1 MMLYADS
8 RFDYPYLYY
17 PARCSQLLSML
28 LSLFRRPAFIQKAA
42 ISGFFAIILI
52 EWGIFIFTGRNFDKL
67 STLYGIYLLYIF
79 YYFAILKGNKSKQL
93 FCILLSGNFENVL
106 QTLAMLAERF
116 SPTPGYYYSTA
127 TFVLLLA
134 QSAYFSWFYYTIKR
148 FKQLFRSTK
157 YNKIINYSN
166 YILAFNFVS
175 LVLIRNFSEPRTW
188 NLFFARLLCIM
199 PLFFFVF
206 MMMDLLKE
214 KNDNKVMSVKLSSLE
229 ELRRTEKAY
238 YDFVIE
244 TWQKSRRLRHDQK
257 HLVIMLNQLYE
268 EKKFD
273 KLGQHLRTIL
283 KYTEQLQTVKLY
295 GNETIDGLIGYWQM
309 QAQEKG
315 IPFALDISFS
325 KIKINDI
332 DLAIILG
339 NALENAFTAVTED
352 CKTQHSNCYV
362 NVKIKERASTLLIE
376 VVNSFSGNIVRY
388 NDQFYSAKRSYK
400 EPGTGLENIRMIC
413 EKYAGINNVSFDN
426 HSFKLQLMLANTH
439 LES

>member
-28 LSLFRRPAFIQKAA
+28 LSLFGRPALIQKTA
-42 ISGFFAIILI
+42 ICGFFAIILI

-67 STLYGIYLLYIF
+67 PSLYGVYLLYIF
-79 YYFAILKGNKSKQL
+79 YYFAIVKGNKSKQL
-93 FCILLSGNFENVL
+93 FCILLSGNFEIVL

-116 SPTPGYYYSTA
+116 SPTPGYYYATA
-127 TFVLLLA
+127 TFVLLLE
-134 QSAYFSWFYYTIKR
+134 QSAYFSWFYFTVKK

-166 YILAFNFVS
+166 YILAFNFVA

-188 NLFFARLLCIM
+188 NLFFARFLCIM
-199 PLFFFVF
+199 PLFFFVC
-206 MMMDLLKE
+206 MMMELLKE
-214 KNDNKVMSVKLSSLE
+214 KIDNKMMSVKLSSME
-229 ELRRTEKAY
+229 ELRRNEKPY

-257 HLVIMLNQLYE
+257 HLAVMLNQLYE
-268 EKKFD
+268 EKQFD
-273 KLGQHLRTIL
+273 KLGQHLRAIL
-283 KYTEQLQTVKLY
+283 QYTETLQTVKIY
-295 GNETIDGLIGYWQM
+295 GNEPIDGLIGYWQM

-315 IPFALDISFS
+315 IPFAVDISFS

-339 NALENAFTAVTED
+339 NALENAFTAVTKD
-352 CKTQHSNCYV
+352 DVAQRSNCYI
-362 NVKIKERASTLLIE
+362 NVKIRERASTLLIE

-388 NDQFYSAKRSYK
+388 NDQFYSAKRDYK

-413 EKYAGINNVSFDN
+413 EKYAGSNNISFDN
-426 HSFKLQLMLANTH
+426 QSFKLQLMLANTH

>member
-1 MMLYADS
+1 MQIQDLIILIYIILRVAPS
-8 RFDYPYLYY
+8 SYLCYY
-17 PARCSQLLSML
+17 PFLEDLRLS
-28 LSLFRRPAFIQKAA
+28 KKTA
-42 ISGFFAIILI
+42 ICGFFAIILI

-67 STLYGIYLLYIF
+67 PTLYGVYLLYIF
-79 YYFAILKGNKSKQL
+79 YYFAIVKGNKSKQL

-116 SPTPGYYYSTA
+116 SPTPGYYYATA

-134 QSAYFSWFYYTIKR
+134 QSAYFSWFYFTVKK

-157 YNKIINYSN
+157 YNKIITYSN
-166 YILAFNFVS
+166 YILAFNFVA
-175 LVLIRNFSEPRTW
+175 LILIRNFSEPRTW
-188 NLFFARLLCIM
+188 NLFFARFLCIM
-199 PLFFFVF
+199 PLFFFVC

-214 KNDNKVMSVKLSSLE
+214 KTDNKVMSVKLSSLE
-229 ELRRTEKAY
+229 ELRRNEKSY

-257 HLVIMLNQLYE
+257 HLAVMLNQLYE
-268 EKKFD
+268 EKQFD

-315 IPFALDISFS
+315 IPFATDISFS
-325 KIKINDI
+325 KVKINDI

-352 CKTQHSNCYV
+352 CVSQRSNCYI
-362 NVKIKERASTLLIE
+362 NVKIRERASLLLIE

-388 NDQFYSAKRSYK
+388 NDQFYSAKRAYK

-413 EKYAGINNVSFDN
+413 EKYAGNNNVSFDN
-426 HSFKLQLMLANTH
+426 NSFKLQLMLANTH

>member
-1 MMLYADS
+1 MQIQDLIILIYIILRVAPS
-8 RFDYPYLYY
+8 SYLCYY
-17 PARCSQLLSML
+17 PFLEDLRLSK
-28 LSLFRRPAFIQKAA
+28 KAA
-42 ISGFFAIILI
+42 MCGFFAIILI
-52 EWGIFIFTGRNFDKL
+52 EWTIFIVTGRNFDKL
-67 STLYGIYLLYIF
+67 STLYGVYLLYIF
-79 YYFAILKGNKSKQL
+79 YYFAIVKGNKSKQL

-116 SPTPGYYYSTA
+116 SPTPGYYYATA

-134 QSAYFSWFYYTIKR
+134 QSAYFSWFYYTLKK

-157 YNKIINYSN
+157 YNKIITYSN
-166 YILAFNFVS
+166 YILGLNFVA

-199 PLFFFVF
+199 PIFFFVY

-214 KNDNKVMSVKLSSLE
+214 KNDNKVISVRLSSLE
-229 ELRRTEKAY
+229 ELRRNEKPY

-244 TWQKSRRLRHDQK
+244 TWQKSRSLRHDQK
-257 HLVIMLNQLYE
+257 HLAVMLNQLYE

-283 KYTEQLQTVKLY
+283 KYTEQLQTVNLY

-315 IPFALDISFS
+315 IPFTADISFS
-325 KIKINDI
+325 KVKINDI

-352 CKTQHSNCYV
+352 CVSQRSNCYI
-362 NVKIKERASTLLIE
+362 NVKIRERASLLLIE

-388 NDQFYSAKRSYK
+388 NDQFYSTKRNYK

-413 EKYAGINNVSFDN
+413 EKYAGNNNISFDN
-426 HSFKLQLMLANTH
+426 NSFKLQLMLPNTH
-439 LES
+439 LEG

>member
-1 MMLYADS
+1 MLPALIYATIP
-8 RFDYPYLYY
+8 FWKTCAYP
-17 PARCSQLLSML
+17 
-28 LSLFRRPAFIQKAA
+28 KKTA
-42 ISGFFAIILI
+42 ICGFFAIILI

-67 STLYGIYLLYIF
+67 PSLYGVYLLYIF
-79 YYFAILKGNKSKQL
+79 YYFAIVKGNKSKQL
-93 FCILLSGNFENVL
+93 FCILLSGNFEIVL
-106 QTLAMLAERF
+106 QTLAMLVERF
-116 SPTPGYYYSTA
+116 SPTPGYYYATA
-127 TFVLLLA
+127 TFVLLLE
-134 QSAYFSWFYYTIKR
+134 QSAYFSWFYFTVKK

-166 YILAFNFVS
+166 YILAFNFVA

-188 NLFFARLLCIM
+188 NLFFARFMCIM
-199 PLFFFVF
+199 PLFFFVC
-206 MMMDLLKE
+206 MMMELLKE
-214 KNDNKVMSVKLSSLE
+214 KIDNKMMSVKLSSLE
-229 ELRRTEKAY
+229 ELRRNEKPY

-257 HLVIMLNQLYE
+257 HLAVMLNQLYE
-268 EKKFD
+268 EKQFD
-273 KLGQHLRTIL
+273 KLGQHLRAIL
-283 KYTEQLQTVKLY
+283 KYTETLQTVKLY

-309 QAQEKG
+309 QAQKKG

-388 NDQFYSAKRSYK
+388 NDQFYSAKRDYK
-400 EPGTGLENIRMIC
+400 ELGTGLENIRMIC
-413 EKYAGINNVSFDN
+413 EKYAGSNNISFDN
-426 HSFKLQLMLANTH
+426 QSFKLQLMLPNTH

>member
-1 MMLYADS
+1 MQIQDLIILIYIILRVAPS
-8 RFDYPYLYY
+8 SYLCYY
-17 PARCSQLLSML
+17 PFLEDLRLSK
-28 LSLFRRPAFIQKAA
+28 KAA
-42 ISGFFAIILI
+42 MCGFFAIILI
-52 EWGIFIFTGRNFDKL
+52 EWAIFIFTGRNFDKL
-67 STLYGIYLLYIF
+67 PTLYGVYLLYIF
-79 YYFAILKGNKSKQL
+79 YYFAIVKGNKSKQL

-116 SPTPGYYYSTA
+116 SPTPGYYYATA

-134 QSAYFSWFYYTIKR
+134 QSAYFSWFYYTVKK

-157 YNKIINYSN
+157 YNKIITYSN
-166 YILAFNFVS
+166 YILGLNFFA

-188 NLFFARLLCIM
+188 NLFFARFLCIM
-199 PLFFFVF
+199 PIFFFVY

-229 ELRRTEKAY
+229 ELRRNEKPY

-257 HLVIMLNQLYE
+257 HLAVMLNQLYE

-283 KYTEQLQTVKLY
+283 KYTEHLQTLKLY

-315 IPFALDISFS
+315 IPFATDISFS
-325 KIKINDI
+325 KVKIN

-352 CKTQHSNCYV
+352 SVAQRSNCYI
-362 NVKIKERASTLLIE
+362 NVKIRERASLLLIE

-388 NDQFYSAKRSYK
+388 NDQFYSAKRAYK

-413 EKYAGINNVSFDN
+413 EKYAGSNNVSFDN
-426 HSFKLQLMLANTH
+426 QSFKLQLMLPNTH
-439 LES
+439 LEA

>member
-28 LSLFRRPAFIQKAA
+28 LSLFGRPALIQKN
-42 ISGFFAIILI
+42 SNMRFFAIILI

-67 STLYGIYLLYIF
+67 PTLYGVYLLYIF
-79 YYFAILKGNKSKQL
+79 YYFAIVKGNKSKQL

-116 SPTPGYYYSTA
+116 SPTPGYYYATA
-127 TFVLLLA
+127 TFVLLLV
-134 QSAYFSWFYYTIKR
+134 QSAYFSWFYFTVKN

-166 YILAFNFVS
+166 YILAFNFVA

-188 NLFFARLLCIM
+188 NLFFARFLCIM
-199 PLFFFVF
+199 PLFFFVC

-229 ELRRTEKAY
+229 ELRRNEKPY

-257 HLVIMLNQLYE
+257 HLAVMLNQLYE
-268 EKKFD
+268 EKQFD
-273 KLGQHLRTIL
+273 KLGQHLRAIL
-283 KYTEQLQTVKLY
+283 KYTETLQTVKIY

-315 IPFALDISFS
+315 IPFAVDISFS

-339 NALENAFTAVTED
+339 NALENAFTAVTKD
-352 CKTQHSNCYV
+352 DVAQRSNCYI
-362 NVKIKERASTLLIE
+362 NVKIRERASLLLIE

-388 NDQFYSAKRSYK
+388 NDQFYSAKRDYK

-413 EKYAGINNVSFDN
+413 EKYAGSNNVSFDN
-426 HSFKLQLMLANTH
+426 QSFKLELMLANTH

>member
-1 MMLYADS
+1 MQIQDLIILIYIILRVAPS
-8 RFDYPYLYY
+8 SYLCYY
-17 PARCSQLLSML
+17 PFLEDLRLS
-28 LSLFRRPAFIQKAA
+28 KKTA
-42 ISGFFAIILI
+42 ICGFFAIILI

-67 STLYGIYLLYIF
+67 PTLYGVYLLYIF
-79 YYFAILKGNKSKQL
+79 YYFAIVKGNKSKQL

-116 SPTPGYYYSTA
+116 SPTPGYYYATA

-134 QSAYFSWFYYTIKR
+134 QSAYFSWFYYTVKK

-157 YNKIINYSN
+157 YNKIITYSN
-166 YILAFNFVS
+166 YILAFNFVA
-175 LVLIRNFSEPRTW
+175 LVLIEPRTW
-188 NLFFARLLCIM
+188 NLFFARFLCIM
-199 PLFFFVF
+199 QLFFFVY

-214 KNDNKVMSVKLSSLE
+214 KNDNKVMSIKLSSLE
-229 ELRRTEKAY
+229 ELRRNEKPY

-257 HLVIMLNQLYE
+257 HLVLMLNQLYE

-295 GNETIDGLIGYWQM
+295 GNETIDGLIGYWQI

-315 IPFALDISFS
+315 IPFAVDISFS

-339 NALENAFTAVTED
+339 NALGNAFTAVTED
-352 CKTQHSNCYV
+352 CMAQGSICYI
-362 NVKIKERASTLLIE
+362 NVKIRERASLLLIE

-388 NDQFYSAKRSYK
+388 NDQFYSAKRDYK

-413 EKYAGINNVSFDN
+413 EKYAGSNNVSFDN
-426 HSFKLQLMLANTH
+426 QSFKLQLMLPNTH
-439 LES
+439 LEA

>member
-1 MMLYADS
+1 MQIQDLIILIYIILRVAPS
-8 RFDYPYLYY
+8 SYLCYY
-17 PARCSQLLSML
+17 PFLEDLRLSKKVT
-28 LSLFRRPAFIQKAA
+28 AG
-42 ISGFFAIILI
+42 GFFAIILI
-52 EWGIFIFTGRNFDKL
+52 EWAIFIITGRNFDKL
-67 STLYGIYLLYIF
+67 PTLYGVYLLYIF
-79 YYFAILKGNKSKQL
+79 YYFAIVKGNKSKQL

-116 SPTPGYYYSTA
+116 SPTPGYYYATA

-134 QSAYFSWFYYTIKR
+134 QSAYFSWFYYTVKK

-157 YNKIINYSN
+157 YNKIITYSN
-166 YILAFNFVS
+166 YILGLNFVA

-188 NLFFARLLCIM
+188 NLFFARFLCIM
-199 PLFFFVF
+199 PIFFFVY

-214 KNDNKVMSVKLSSLE
+214 KNDNKVMSVRLSSLE
-229 ELRRTEKAY
+229 ELRRNEKLY

-244 TWQKSRRLRHDQK
+244 TWQKSRSLRHDQK
-257 HLVIMLNQLYE
+257 HLAVMLNQLYE

-315 IPFALDISFS
+315 IPFTADISFS
-325 KIKINDI
+325 KVKINDI

-352 CKTQHSNCYV
+352 CVAQRSNCYI
-362 NVKIKERASTLLIE
+362 NVKIRERASLLLIE

-388 NDQFYSAKRSYK
+388 NDQFYSAKRAYK
-400 EPGTGLENIRMIC
+400 EPGTGLENIRMLC
-413 EKYAGINNVSFDN
+413 EKYAGNNNISFDN
-426 HSFKLQLMLANTH
+426 NSFKLQLMLPNTH
-439 LES
+439 LEG

>member
-1 MMLYADS
+1 MQIQDFIILIYIILRVAPS
-8 RFDYPYLYY
+8 SYLCYY
-17 PARCSQLLSML
+17 PFLEDLRLSK
-28 LSLFRRPAFIQKAA
+28 KAA

-116 SPTPGYYYSTA
+116 SPTPGYYYATA

-166 YILAFNFVS
+166 YILAFNFVA

-229 ELRRTEKAY
+229 ELRRIEKPY

-244 TWQKSRRLRHDQK
+244 TWQKSRRLRHEQK

-283 KYTEQLQTVKLY
+283 KYTEQLQTVNLY

-309 QAQEKG
+309 QAQEAD
-315 IPFALDISFS
+315 IPFAVDISFN
-325 KIKINDI
+325 KVKINDI

-352 CKTQHSNCYV
+352 GVDQRSSCYI
-362 NVKIKERASTLLIE
+362 NVKIRERASTLLIE

-388 NDQFYSAKRSYK
+388 NDQFYSAKRDYK
-400 EPGTGLENIRMIC
+400 EPGIGLENIRMIC
-413 EKYAGINNVSFDN
+413 EKYAGSNNISFDN
-426 HSFKLQLMLANTH
+426 QSFKLQLMLANTH

>member
-1 MMLYADS
+1 MQIQDLIILIYIILRVAPS
-8 RFDYPYLYY
+8 SYLCYY
-17 PARCSQLLSML
+17 PFLEDLRLSK
-28 LSLFRRPAFIQKAA
+28 KAA
-42 ISGFFAIILI
+42 ICGFFAIILI

-67 STLYGIYLLYIF
+67 PTLYGIYLLYIF
-79 YYFAILKGNKSKQL
+79 YYFAIVKGNKSKQL

-116 SPTPGYYYSTA
+116 SPTPGYYYATA

-134 QSAYFSWFYYTIKR
+134 QSAYFSWFYYTVKK

-157 YNKIINYSN
+157 YNKIITYSN
-166 YILAFNFVS
+166 YILAFNFVA

-188 NLFFARLLCIM
+188 NLFFARFLCIM
-199 PLFFFVF
+199 PLFFFVC
-206 MMMDLLKE
+206 M
-214 KNDNKVMSVKLSSLE
+214 MSVKLSSLE
-229 ELRRTEKAY
+229 ELRRNEKPY

-257 HLVIMLNQLYE
+257 HLAVMLNQLYE
-268 EKKFD
+268 EKQFD
-273 KLGQHLRTIL
+273 KLGQHLRAIL
-283 KYTEQLQTVKLY
+283 QYTETLQTVKIY
-295 GNETIDGLIGYWQM
+295 GNEPIDGLIGYWQM

-315 IPFALDISFS
+315 IPFAVDISFS

-339 NALENAFTAVTED
+339 NALENAFTAVTKD
-352 CKTQHSNCYV
+352 DVAQRSNCYI
-362 NVKIKERASTLLIE
+362 NVKIRERASTLLIE

-388 NDQFYSAKRSYK
+388 NDQFYSAKRDYK

-413 EKYAGINNVSFDN
+413 EKYAGSNNISFDN
-426 HSFKLQLMLANTH
+426 QSFKLQLMLANTH

>member
-28 LSLFRRPAFIQKAA
+28 LSLFGRPALIQKN
-42 ISGFFAIILI
+42 SNMRLFCYYSHRMGH
-52 EWGIFIFTGRNFDKL
+52 FIFTGRNFDKL
-67 STLYGIYLLYIF
+67 PTLYGVYLLYIF
-79 YYFAILKGNKSKQL
+79 YYFAIVKGNKSKQL

-116 SPTPGYYYSTA
+116 SPTPGYYYATA

-134 QSAYFSWFYYTIKR
+134 QSAYFSWFYFTVKK

-157 YNKIINYSN
+157 YNKIITYSN
-166 YILAFNFVS
+166 YILAFNFVA
-175 LVLIRNFSEPRTW
+175 LILIRNFSEPRTW
-188 NLFFARLLCIM
+188 NLFFARFLCIM
-199 PLFFFVF
+199 PLFFFVC

-214 KNDNKVMSVKLSSLE
+214 KTDNKVMSVKLSSLE
-229 ELRRTEKAY
+229 ELRRNEKPY

-257 HLVIMLNQLYE
+257 HLAVMLNQLYE
-268 EKKFD
+268 EKQFD

-315 IPFALDISFS
+315 IPFATDISFS
-325 KIKINDI
+325 KVKINDI

-352 CKTQHSNCYV
+352 CVSQRSNCYI
-362 NVKIKERASTLLIE
+362 NVKIRERASLLLIE

-388 NDQFYSAKRSYK
+388 NDQFYSAKRAYK

-413 EKYAGINNVSFDN
+413 EKYAGNNNVSFDN
-426 HSFKLQLMLANTH
+426 NSFKLQLMLANTH

>member
-28 LSLFRRPAFIQKAA
+28 LSLFGRPALIQKTA
-42 ISGFFAIILI
+42 ICGFFAIILI

-67 STLYGIYLLYIF
+67 PSLYGVYLLYIF
-79 YYFAILKGNKSKQL
+79 YYFAIVKGNKSKQL
-93 FCILLSGNFENVL
+93 FCILLSGNFEIVL

-116 SPTPGYYYSTA
+116 SPTPGYYYATA

-134 QSAYFSWFYYTIKR
+134 QSAYFSWFYFTVKK

-166 YILAFNFVS
+166 YILAFNFVT

-188 NLFFARLLCIM
+188 NLFFARFLCIM
-199 PLFFFVF
+199 PLFFFVC

-229 ELRRTEKAY
+229 ELRRNEKPY

-257 HLVIMLNQLYE
+257 HLAVMLNQLYE
-268 EKKFD
+268 EKQFD
-273 KLGQHLRTIL
+273 KLGQHLRAIL
-283 KYTEQLQTVKLY
+283 KYTEKLQTIKLY

-315 IPFALDISFS
+315 IPFALDVSFS

-388 NDQFYSAKRSYK
+388 NDQFYSAKRDYK

-413 EKYAGINNVSFDN
+413 EKYAGSNNVSFDN
-426 HSFKLQLMLANTH
+426 QSFKLQLMLANTH

>member
-1 MMLYADS
+1 MQIQDFIILIYIILRVAPS
-8 RFDYPYLYY
+8 SYLCYY
-17 PARCSQLLSML
+17 PFLEDLRLSKKIAL
-28 LSLFRRPAFIQKAA
+28 
-42 ISGFFAIILI
+42 SGFFAIILI

-116 SPTPGYYYSTA
+116 SPTPGYYYATA

-166 YILAFNFVS
+166 YILAFNFVA

-229 ELRRTEKAY
+229 ELRRTEKPY

-309 QAQEKG
+309 QAQEKD
-315 IPFALDISFS
+315 IPFAVDISFN
-325 KIKINDI
+325 KVKINDI

-352 CKTQHSNCYV
+352 GVDQRSSCYI
-362 NVKIKERASTLLIE
+362 NVKIRERASTLLIE

-388 NDQFYSAKRSYK
+388 NDQFYSAKRDYK

-413 EKYAGINNVSFDN
+413 EKYAGSNNISFDN
-426 HSFKLQLMLANTH
+426 QSFKLQLMLPNTH
-439 LES
+439 LGG

>member
-1 MMLYADS
+1 
-8 RFDYPYLYY
+8 
-17 PARCSQLLSML
+17 
-28 LSLFRRPAFIQKAA
+28 
-42 ISGFFAIILI
+42 
-52 EWGIFIFTGRNFDKL
+52 
-67 STLYGIYLLYIF
+67 
-79 YYFAILKGNKSKQL
+79 
-93 FCILLSGNFENVL
+93 
-106 QTLAMLAERF
+106 MLAERI
-116 SPTPGYYYSTA
+116 SPTPGYYYATA

-134 QSAYFSWFYYTIKR
+134 QSAYFSWFYYTVKK

-157 YNKIINYSN
+157 YNKIITYSN
-166 YILAFNFVS
+166 YILAFNFVA

-188 NLFFARLLCIM
+188 NLFFARFLCIM
-199 PLFFFVF
+199 PLFFFVY

-214 KNDNKVMSVKLSSLE
+214 KNDNKVMSIKLSSLE
-229 ELRRTEKAY
+229 ELRRNEKPY

-257 HLVIMLNQLYE
+257 HLVLMLNQLYE

-315 IPFALDISFS
+315 IPFAVDISFS

-352 CKTQHSNCYV
+352 CMAQGSSCYI
-362 NVKIKERASTLLIE
+362 NVKIKERASLLLIE

-388 NDQFYSAKRSYK
+388 NDQFYSAKRAYK

-413 EKYAGINNVSFDN
+413 EKYAGNNNISFDN
-426 HSFKLQLMLANTH
+426 NSFKLQLMLPNTH
-439 LES
+439 LEG

>member
-1 MMLYADS
+1 MQIQDLIILIYIILRVAPS
-8 RFDYPYLYY
+8 SYLCYY
-17 PARCSQLLSML
+17 PFLEDLRLSK
-28 LSLFRRPAFIQKAA
+28 KAA
-42 ISGFFAIILI
+42 ICGFFAIILI

-67 STLYGIYLLYIF
+67 PTLYGVYLLYIF
-79 YYFAILKGNKSKQL
+79 YYFAIVKGNKSKQL

-116 SPTPGYYYSTA
+116 SPTPGYYYA

-134 QSAYFSWFYYTIKR
+134 QSAYFSWFYFTVKK

-157 YNKIINYSN
+157 YNKIITYSN
-166 YILAFNFVS
+166 YILAFNFVA

-188 NLFFARLLCIM
+188 NLFFARFLCIM
-199 PLFFFVF
+199 PLFFFVD

-214 KNDNKVMSVKLSSLE
+214 KNDNKVMSIKLSSLE
-229 ELRRTEKAY
+229 ELRRNEKPY

-257 HLVIMLNQLYE
+257 HLVLMLNQLYE

-315 IPFALDISFS
+315 IPFAVDINFS
-325 KIKINDI
+325 KVKINDI

-352 CKTQHSNCYV
+352 CMAQGSNCYI
-362 NVKIKERASTLLIE
+362 NVKIRERASLLLIE

-388 NDQFYSAKRSYK
+388 NDQFYSAKRDYK

-413 EKYAGINNVSFDN
+413 EKYAGNNNISFDN
-426 HSFKLQLMLANTH
+426 NSFKLQLMLPNTY
-439 LES
+439 LEG

>member
-1 MMLYADS
+1 MQIQDLIILIYIILRVAPS
-8 RFDYPYLYY
+8 SYLCYY
-17 PARCSQLLSML
+17 PFLEDLRLS
-28 LSLFRRPAFIQKAA
+28 KKTA
-42 ISGFFAIILI
+42 ICGFFAIILI
-52 EWGIFIFTGRNFDKL
+52 EWGIFIFTGHNFDKL
-67 STLYGIYLLYIF
+67 PSLYGVYLLYIF
-79 YYFAILKGNKSKQL
+79 YYFAIVKGNKSKQL
-93 FCILLSGNFENVL
+93 FCILLSGNFEIVL

-116 SPTPGYYYSTA
+116 SPTPGYYYASA

-134 QSAYFSWFYYTIKR
+134 QSAYFSWFYFTVKN

-166 YILAFNFVS
+166 YILAFNFVA

-188 NLFFARLLCIM
+188 NLFFARFLCIM
-199 PLFFFVF
+199 PLFFFVC

-214 KNDNKVMSVKLSSLE
+214 KNDNKVMSVKLRSLE
-229 ELRRTEKAY
+229 ELRRNEKPY

-257 HLVIMLNQLYE
+257 HLAVMLNQLYE
-268 EKKFD
+268 EKQFD

-315 IPFALDISFS
+315 IPFAVDISFS
-325 KIKINDI
+325 KVKINDI

-352 CKTQHSNCYV
+352 CMAQGSNCYI
-362 NVKIKERASTLLIE
+362 NVKIRERASLLLIE

-388 NDQFYSAKRSYK
+388 NDQFYSAKRDYK

-413 EKYAGINNVSFDN
+413 EKYAGNNNISFDSN
-426 HSFKLQLMLANTH
+426 SFKLQLMLPNTH
-439 LES
+439 LEG

>member
-17 PARCSQLLSML
+17 PTRCSQLLSML
-28 LSLFRRPAFIQKAA
+28 LSLFGRPALIQKTA
-42 ISGFFAIILI
+42 ICGFFAIILI

-67 STLYGIYLLYIF
+67 PSLYGVYLLYIF
-79 YYFAILKGNKSKQL
+79 YYFAIVKGNKSKQL
-93 FCILLSGNFENVL
+93 FCILLSGNFEIVL

-116 SPTPGYYYSTA
+116 SPTPGYYYATA
-127 TFVLLLA
+127 TFVLLLE
-134 QSAYFSWFYYTIKR
+134 QSAYFSWFYFTVKK

-157 YNKIINYSN
+157 YNRIINYSN
-166 YILAFNFVS
+166 YILAFNFVA

-188 NLFFARLLCIM
+188 NLFFARFLCIM
-199 PLFFFVF
+199 PLFFFVC

-214 KNDNKVMSVKLSSLE
+214 KIDNKMMSVKLSSLE
-229 ELRRTEKAY
+229 ELRRNEKPY

-257 HLVIMLNQLYE
+257 HLAVMLNQLYE
-268 EKKFD
+268 EKQFD
-273 KLGQHLRTIL
+273 KLGQHLRAIL
-283 KYTEQLQTVKLY
+283 QYTETLQTVKIY
-295 GNETIDGLIGYWQM
+295 GNEPIDGLIGYWQM

-315 IPFALDISFS
+315 IPFAVDISFS

-339 NALENAFTAVTED
+339 NALENAFTAVTKD
-352 CKTQHSNCYV
+352 DVAQRSNCYI
-362 NVKIKERASTLLIE
+362 NVKIRERASTLLIE

-388 NDQFYSAKRSYK
+388 NDQFYSAKRDYK

-413 EKYAGINNVSFDN
+413 EKYAGSNNISFDN
-426 HSFKLQLMLANTH
+426 QSFKLQLMLANTH

>member
-1 MMLYADS
+1 MQIQDLIILIYIILRVAPS
-8 RFDYPYLYY
+8 SYLCYY
-17 PARCSQLLSML
+17 PFLEDLRLS
-28 LSLFRRPAFIQKAA
+28 KKTA
-42 ISGFFAIILI
+42 ICGFFAIILI

-67 STLYGIYLLYIF
+67 PTLYGVYLLYIF
-79 YYFAILKGNKSKQL
+79 YYFAIVNGNKSKQL

-106 QTLAMLAERF
+106 QTLAMLAERI
-116 SPTPGYYYSTA
+116 SPTPGYYYATA

-134 QSAYFSWFYYTIKR
+134 QSAYFSWFYYTVKK

-166 YILAFNFVS
+166 YILAFNFVA

-188 NLFFARLLCIM
+188 NLFFARFLCIM
-199 PLFFFVF
+199 PLFFFVC

-214 KNDNKVMSVKLSSLE
+214 KIDNKMMSVKLSSLE
-229 ELRRTEKAY
+229 ELRRNEKPY

-257 HLVIMLNQLYE
+257 HLAVMLNQLYE
-268 EKKFD
+268 EKQFD
-273 KLGQHLRTIL
+273 KLGQHLRAIL
-283 KYTEQLQTVKLY
+283 KYTETLQTVKLY

-315 IPFALDISFS
+315 IPFAVDISFS

>member
-1 MMLYADS
+1 MQIQDLIILIYIILRVAPS
-8 RFDYPYLYY
+8 SYLCYY
-17 PARCSQLLSML
+17 PFLEDLRLS
-28 LSLFRRPAFIQKAA
+28 KKTA
-42 ISGFFAIILI
+42 ICGFFAIILI

-67 STLYGIYLLYIF
+67 PSLYGVYLLYIF
-79 YYFAILKGNKSKQL
+79 YYFAIVKGNKSKQL
-93 FCILLSGNFENVL
+93 FCILLSGNFEIVL

-116 SPTPGYYYSTA
+116 SPTPGYYYATA

-134 QSAYFSWFYYTIKR
+134 QSAYFSWFYFTVKN

-157 YNKIINYSN
+157 YNNSN
-166 YILAFNFVS
+166 YILAFNFVA

-188 NLFFARLLCIM
+188 NLFFARFLCIM
-199 PLFFFVF
+199 PLFFFVC

-229 ELRRTEKAY
+229 ELRRNEKPY

-244 TWQKSRRLRHDQK
+244 IWQKSRRLRHDQK
-257 HLVIMLNQLYE
+257 HLAVMLNQLYE
-268 EKKFD
+268 EKQFD
-273 KLGQHLRTIL
+273 KLGQHLRAIL
-283 KYTEQLQTVKLY
+283 KYTETLQTVKIY

-315 IPFALDISFS
+315 IPFAVDISFS

-339 NALENAFTAVTED
+339 NALENAFTAVTKD
-352 CKTQHSNCYV
+352 DIAQRSNCYI
-362 NVKIKERASTLLIE
+362 NVKIRERASLLLIE

-388 NDQFYSAKRSYK
+388 NDQFYSAKRDYK

-413 EKYAGINNVSFDN
+413 EKYAGSNNVSFDN
-426 HSFKLQLMLANTH
+426 QSFKLELMLANTH